1 MAYNFQTFGNVI
13 DEAYAEAS
21 VDSGNS
27 VAGFS
32 QAMMEGWANRF
43 SKIFIEKCR
52 LKTQDDT
59 YSFRTLS
66 DTTLSASAASG
77 ATSLALAVSNVTLGY
92 PTSGLILLDGVPY
105 TYSNIVTTTMTVEA
119 LDRAYSAGDTVQ
131 VGYAVP
137 TNFGK
142 PRSLFVGGGTDMFP
156 TIGDTRYELQ
166 KWGTES
172 VIRPRRFSVFND
184 YIFLP
189 EDITASNDVILHYY
203 KKASNT
209 QTSASTNEIYQ
220 MWDGYVIARLVARI
234 HRVLN
239 GGLDNPAT
247 REYEQLAL
255 EVLSA
260 ARSQVAQEDL
270 SINRGFVPGF

>member
-32 QAMMEGWANRF
+32 QTMMEGWANRF
-43 SKIFIEKCR
+43 SKIFIEKCH

-59 YSFRTLS
+59 YSFRTLADDS
-66 DTTLSASAASG
+66 LAASVAQG
-77 ATSLALAVSNVTLGY
+77 ATSITLTTSNVTLGW
-92 PTSGLILLDGVPY
+92 PTSGIILLDSIPY
-105 TYSNIVTTTMTVEA
+105 AYTNIVTTTVTVEA
-119 LDRAYSAGDTVQ
+119 LDRAYSAGDKIQ

-137 TNFGK
+137 PNFAK
-142 PRSLFVGGGTDMFP
+142 PRGLFMNGGSDTFP
-156 TIGDTRYELQ
+156 NLGETRYEIQ
-166 KWGTES
+166 KWGTYQK
-172 VIRPRRFSVFND
+172 VMPRKYSIFND
-184 YIFLP
+184 FIFLP
-189 EDITASNDVILHYY
+189 EDTTGTNDVTLHYY
-203 KKASNT
+203 KKATNT
-209 QTSASTNEIYQ
+209 LTSSSTNEIYQ

-239 GGLDNPAT
+239 GGLENPAT

-255 EVLSA
+255 EVLAA
-260 ARSQVAQEDL
+260 ARQQVAQEDL